1 MSTVTVSRRDARKVL
16 VPWWLILI
24 EGVALVILG
33 ILFLT
38 NPAATAVTVVTVLG
52 LYWLISGVLGIIGI
66 FLNHHNWFWKLLLGV
81 LGIVAGILILQ
92 HPISSTLVVG
102 ASLTL
107 WLGIIGIVMGVMNI
121 IRGIMGEGWGVLILG
136 VVSIIIGAVLLA
148 NFWGVTISLPWTL
161 GILAIIGGLVA
172 IWDSF
177 RARGLQN
184 EIEAERERLIAAG
197 MAADQAKLA
206 AAANVTGV
214 TAAVGNAAAAAGA
227 TVAAGAAVATRA
239 VDSTVDAGEVV
250 AARAVEAIEP
260 DKIDVDSLRD
270 YVSGLSPAE
279 IEKLKAA
286 EVTTAANLLDA
297 GATPAGRAALS
308 AKTGIE
314 PDRLLEYLN
323 TLDLQRIKG
332 VGVAYS
338 WLLKRTGVDTVKEL
352 ATRNPSNLTKALTA
366 TNETMRLVE
375 RLPLESDVAN
385 WVAQA
390 KVLPP
395 KLTY

>member
-1 MSTVTVSRRDARKVL
+1 MSTVTMSRRDARKVL

-24 EGVALVILG
+24 EGVALIILG

-38 NPAATAVTVVTVLG
+38 NPAATAVVVVTVLG
-52 LYWLISGVLGIIGI
+52 LYWLISGILGIIGI
-66 FLNHHNWFWKLLLGV
+66 FLNHHNWFWKLLLGL
-81 LGIVAGILILQ
+81 LGIAAGILILQ
-92 HPISSTLVVG
+92 HPISSTFVVG

-107 WLGIIGIVMGVMNI
+107 WLGILGIVMGVMNI
-121 IRGIMGEGWGVLILG
+121 IRGIMGEGWGVLVLG

-161 GILAIIGGLVA
+161 GIVSIVGGLIA
-172 IWDSF
+172 ILDSF
-177 RARGLQN
+177 RARRLQN

-197 MAADQAKLA
+197 MTAEKARLA

-214 TAAVGNAAAAAGA
+214 TAAAATAAAGA
-227 TVAAGAAVATRA
+227 AAATRA
-239 VDSTVDAGEVV
+239 VDSPVDAGEVV
-250 AARAVEAIEP
+250 GAETAAAIEP
-260 DKIDVDSLRD
+260 DKIGVDSLRD

-286 EVTTAANLLDA
+286 EVTTAGSLLDA
-297 GATPAGRAALS
+297 GATPAGRAALA

-338 WLLKRTGVDTVKEL
+338 WLLKRTGVDTVREL
-352 ATRNPSNLTKALTA
+352 ATRNPGNLTRALASTNA
-366 TNETMRLVE
+366 TMGLVE
-375 RLPLESDVAN
+375 RLPVESEVAD

-390 KVLPP
+390 KTLPP

>member
-1 MSTVTVSRRDARKVL
+1 MSTVTMSRRDARKVL

-24 EGVALVILG
+24 EGVALIILG

-38 NPAATAVTVVTVLG
+38 NPAATAVAVVTVLG
-52 LYWLISGVLGIIGI
+52 LYWLISGILGIIGI
-66 FLNHHNWFWKLLLGV
+66 FLNHHNWFWKLLLGL
-81 LGIVAGILILQ
+81 LGIAAGILILQ
-92 HPISSTLVVG
+92 HPISSTFVVG

-107 WLGIIGIVMGVMNI
+107 WLGILGIVMGVMNI
-121 IRGIMGEGWGVLILG
+121 IRGIMGEGWGVLVLG

-161 GILAIIGGLVA
+161 GIVAIVGGLIA
-172 IWDSF
+172 ILDSF
-177 RARGLQN
+177 RARRLQN

-197 MAADQAKLA
+197 MTAEKARLA

-214 TAAVGNAAAAAGA
+214 TAAAATAAAGA
-227 TVAAGAAVATRA
+227 AAATRA
-239 VDSTVDAGEVV
+239 VDSPVDAGEAV
-250 AARAVEAIEP
+250 AVEAAAAIEP
-260 DKIDVDSLRD
+260 DKIGVDSLRD

-286 EVTTAANLLDA
+286 EVTTAGSLLDA
-297 GATPAGRAALS
+297 GATPAGRAALA

-338 WLLKRTGVDTVKEL
+338 WLLKRTGVDTVREL
-352 ATRNPSNLTKALTA
+352 ATRNPGNLTRALASTNA
-366 TNETMRLVE
+366 TMGLVE
-375 RLPLESDVAN
+375 RLPVESEVAD

-390 KVLPP
+390 KTLPP

>member
-1 MSTVTVSRRDARKVL
+1 MSTVTMSRRDARKVL

-24 EGVALVILG
+24 EGVALIILG

-38 NPAATAVTVVTVLG
+38 NPAATAVAVVTVLG
-52 LYWLISGVLGIIGI
+52 LYWLISGILGIIGI
-66 FLNHHNWFWKLLLGV
+66 FLNHHNWFWKLLLGL
-81 LGIVAGILILQ
+81 LGIAAGILILQ
-92 HPISSTLVVG
+92 HPISSTFVVG

-107 WLGIIGIVMGVMNI
+107 WLGILGIVMGVMNI
-121 IRGIMGEGWGVLILG
+121 IRGIMGEGWGVLVLG

-161 GILAIIGGLVA
+161 GIVSIVGGLIA
-172 IWDSF
+172 ILDSF
-177 RARGLQN
+177 RARRLQN

-197 MAADQAKLA
+197 MTAEKARLA

-214 TAAVGNAAAAAGA
+214 TAAAATAAAGA
-227 TVAAGAAVATRA
+227 AAATRA
-239 VDSTVDAGEVV
+239 VDSPVDAGEVV
-250 AARAVEAIEP
+250 GAETAAAIEP
-260 DKIDVDSLRD
+260 DKIGVDSLRD

-286 EVTTAANLLDA
+286 EVTTAGSLLDA
-297 GATPAGRAALS
+297 GATPAGRAALA

-338 WLLKRTGVDTVKEL
+338 WLLKRTGVDTVREL
-352 ATRNPSNLTKALTA
+352 ATRNPGNLTRALASTNA
-366 TNETMRLVE
+366 TMGLVE
-375 RLPLESDVAN
+375 RLPVESEVAD

-390 KVLPP
+390 KTLPP

>member
-1 MSTVTVSRRDARKVL
+1 MSTVTMSRRDARKVL

-24 EGVALVILG
+24 EGVALIILG

-38 NPAATAVTVVTVLG
+38 NPAATAVAVVTVLG
-52 LYWLISGVLGIIGI
+52 LYWLISGILGIIGI
-66 FLNHHNWFWKLLLGV
+66 FLNHHNWFWKLLLGL
-81 LGIVAGILILQ
+81 LGIAAGILILQ
-92 HPISSTLVVG
+92 HPISSTFVVG

-107 WLGIIGIVMGVMNI
+107 WLGILGIVMGVMNI
-121 IRGIMGEGWGVLILG
+121 IRGIMGEGWGVLVLG

-161 GILAIIGGLVA
+161 GIVSIVGGLIA
-172 IWDSF
+172 ILDSF
-177 RARGLQN
+177 RARRLQN

-197 MAADQAKLA
+197 MTAEKARLA

-214 TAAVGNAAAAAGA
+214 TAAAATAAAGA
-227 TVAAGAAVATRA
+227 AAATRA
-239 VDSTVDAGEVV
+239 VDSPVDAGEVV
-250 AARAVEAIEP
+250 AAETAAAIEP
-260 DKIDVDSLRD
+260 DKIGVDSLRD

-286 EVTTAANLLDA
+286 EVTTAGSLLDA
-297 GATPAGRAALS
+297 GATPAGRAALA

-338 WLLKRTGVDTVKEL
+338 WLLKRTGVDTVREL
-352 ATRNPSNLTKALTA
+352 ATRNPGNLTRALASTNA
-366 TNETMRLVE
+366 TMGLVE
-375 RLPLESDVAN
+375 RLPVESEVAD

-390 KVLPP
+390 KTLPP